1 MAVNM
6 KSSRAAGG
14 QELHDFFQEVF
25 KLQHLLSQI
34 MDTVHEQSGLSTP
47 KRRLA
52 ETLEEGD
59 EMTVPGAAAKLGVSR
74 QFVQTQCN
82 EMAALGL
89 LSFVDNPRHKRSK
102 LISLTR
108 RGRDRLNRAKR
119 IEAEIIEQSMPPV
132 DAKAVLEA
140 TSLAAALREWLM
152 EEVEKLGC
160 SRAGVGAGE

>member
-1 MAVNM
+1 MTLDSVANG
-6 KSSRAAGG
+6 R
-14 QELHDFFQEVF
+14 QLHDFFQEVF
-25 KLQHLLSQI
+25 KLQHLLSRI

-59 EMTVPGAAAKLGVSR
+59 EMTVPEAAAKLGVSR

-89 LSFVDNPRHKRSK
+89 LSFADNPRHKRSK
-102 LISLTR
+102 LIFLTR
-108 RGRDRLNRAKR
+108 QGRERLNRAKR

-152 EEVEKLGC
+152 EAVEKLGC
-160 SRAGVGAGE
+160 GRAGVGAGE